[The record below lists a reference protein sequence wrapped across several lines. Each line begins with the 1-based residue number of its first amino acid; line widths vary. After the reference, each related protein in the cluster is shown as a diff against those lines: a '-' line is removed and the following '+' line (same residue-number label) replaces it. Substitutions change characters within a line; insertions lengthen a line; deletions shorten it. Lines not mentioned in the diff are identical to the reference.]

1 MRVMSLVSARLEELG
16 LVLPPP
22 VSAVANYVPA
32 IRTGKLIVISGQVC
46 LDSSG
51 KIPDQFKG
59 KLGAEV
65 SKENGIAAAR
75 LCALNVLSQ
84 LQSVIGDLDKVER
97 CVRMGGFIN
106 ATPDFGSL
114 PQVMNGASDL
124 MLEVFGD
131 KGRHARST
139 IGAAQLPLDSA
150 VEVEAMFEVL

>member
-1 MRVMSLVSARLEELG
+1 MTNSVNARLQELG
-16 LVLPPP
+16 VVLPAP

-32 IRTGKLIVISGQVC
+32 IRTGQFIVIAGQVC
-46 LDSSG
+46 FDSSG
-51 KIPDQFKG
+51 KIPDEFKG
-59 KLGAEV
+59 KLGAQV

-84 LQSVIGDLDKVER
+84 LQSVIGDLDKVVR

-106 ATPDFGSL
+106 ATPDFGFL
-114 PQVMNGASDL
+114 PQIMDGASDFIV
-124 MLEVFGD
+124 EVFGD

-150 VEVEAMFEVL
+150 VEVEAMFEVR

>member
-1 MRVMSLVSARLEELG
+1 MTDLVNARLQELG
-16 LVLPPP
+16 VVLPAP

-32 IRTGKLIVISGQVC
+32 IRTGQLIVIAGQVC
-46 LDSSG
+46 FDSRG
-51 KIPDQFKG
+51 KIPDEFKG
-59 KLGAEV
+59 KLGAQV

-84 LQSVIGDLDKVER
+84 LQSAIGNLDKVVR

-106 ATPDFGSL
+106 ATPDFGFL
-114 PQVMNGASDL
+114 PQIMDGASDFIV
-124 MLEVFGD
+124 EVFGD

>member
-1 MRVMSLVSARLEELG
+1 MTNLVNARLQELG
-16 LVLPPP
+16 VVLPAP

-32 IRTGKLIVISGQVC
+32 IQTGQLIVIAGQVC
-46 LDSSG
+46 FDSRG
-51 KIPDQFKG
+51 KIPDEFKG
-59 KLGAEV
+59 KLGAQV

-84 LQSVIGDLDKVER
+84 LQSAIGDLDKVVR

-106 ATPDFGSL
+106 ATPDFGFL
-114 PQVMNGASDL
+114 PQIMDGASDFIV
-124 MLEVFGD
+124 EVFGD

>member
-1 MRVMSLVSARLEELG
+1 MTNSVNARLQELG
-16 LVLPPP
+16 VVLPAP

-32 IRTGKLIVISGQVC
+32 IRTGQLIVIAGQVC
-46 LDSSG
+46 FDSKG
-51 KIPDQFKG
+51 KIPDEFKG
-59 KLGAEV
+59 KLGAQV
-65 SKENGIAAAR
+65 SKENGVAAAR

-84 LQSVIGDLDKVER
+84 LQSVIGDLDKVVR

-106 ATPDFGSL
+106 ATPDFGFL
-114 PQVMNGASDL
+114 PQIM
-124 MLEVFGD
+124 D

>member
-1 MRVMSLVSARLEELG
+1 MTDLVNARLQELG
-16 LVLPPP
+16 VVLPAP

-32 IRTGKLIVISGQVC
+32 IRTGQLIVIAGQVC
-46 LDSSG
+46 FDSRG
-51 KIPDQFKG
+51 KIPDEFKG
-59 KLGAEV
+59 KLGAQV

-84 LQSVIGDLDKVER
+84 LQSAIGDLDKVVR

-106 ATPDFGSL
+106 ATPDFGFL
-114 PQVMNGASDL
+114 PQIMDGASDFIV
-124 MLEVFGD
+124 EVFGD

>member
-1 MRVMSLVSARLEELG
+1 MANLVNARLQELG
-16 LVLPPP
+16 VVLPAP

-32 IRTGKLIVISGQVC
+32 IRTGQLVVIAGQVC
-46 LDSSG
+46 FDSRG
-51 KIPDQFKG
+51 KIPDEFKG
-59 KLGAEV
+59 KLGAQV

-84 LQSVIGDLDKVER
+84 LQSVIGDLDKVVR

-106 ATPDFGSL
+106 ATPDFGFL
-114 PQVMNGASDL
+114 PQIMDGASDFIV
-124 MLEVFGD
+124 EVFGD

>member
-1 MRVMSLVSARLEELG
+1 MKDLVNARLQELG
-16 LVLPPP
+16 VVLPAP

-32 IRTGKLIVISGQVC
+32 IRTGQLIVIAGQVC
-46 LDSSG
+46 FDSRG
-51 KIPDQFKG
+51 KIPDEFKG
-59 KLGAEV
+59 KLGAQV

-84 LQSVIGDLDKVER
+84 LQSAIGDLDKVVR

-106 ATPDFGSL
+106 ATPDFGFL
-114 PQVMNGASDL
+114 PQIMDGASDFIV
-124 MLEVFGD
+124 EVFGD

>member
-1 MRVMSLVSARLEELG
+1 MTNSVNARLQELG
-16 LVLPPP
+16 VVLPAP

-32 IRTGKLIVISGQVC
+32 IRTGQLIVIAGQVC
-46 LDSSG
+46 FDSRG
-51 KIPDQFKG
+51 KIPDEFKG
-59 KLGAEV
+59 KLGAQV

-84 LQSVIGDLDKVER
+84 LQSVIGDLDKVVR

-106 ATPDFGSL
+106 ATPDFGFL
-114 PQVMNGASDL
+114 PQIMDGASDFIV
-124 MLEVFGD
+124 EVFGD

>member
-1 MRVMSLVSARLEELG
+1 MTNLVNARLQELG
-16 LVLPPP
+16 VVLPAP

-32 IRTGKLIVISGQVC
+32 IRTGQLIVIAGQVC
-46 LDSSG
+46 FDSRG
-51 KIPDQFKG
+51 KIPDEFKG
-59 KLGAEV
+59 KLGAQV

-84 LQSVIGDLDKVER
+84 LQSAIGDLDKVVR

-106 ATPDFGSL
+106 ATPDFGFL
-114 PQVMNGASDL
+114 PQIMDGASDFIV
-124 MLEVFGD
+124 EVFGD

-139 IGAAQLPLDSA
+139 IGAAQLPLNSA

>member
-1 MRVMSLVSARLEELG
+1 MTNLVNARLQELG
-16 LVLPPP
+16 VVLPAP

-32 IRTGKLIVISGQVC
+32 IRTGQLIVIAGQVC
-46 LDSSG
+46 FDSKG
-51 KIPDQFKG
+51 KIPDEFKG
-59 KLGAEV
+59 KLGAQV
-65 SKENGIAAAR
+65 SKENGVAAAR

-84 LQSVIGDLDKVER
+84 LQSVIGDLDKVVR

-106 ATPDFGSL
+106 ATPDFGFL
-114 PQVMNGASDL
+114 PQIMDGASDFIV
-124 MLEVFGD
+124 EVFGD

>member
-1 MRVMSLVSARLEELG
+1 MTNLVNARLKELG
-16 LVLPPP
+16 IVLPPP

-32 IRTGKLIVISGQVC
+32 IRTGQLIVIAGQVC
-46 LDSSG
+46 FDSRG
-51 KIPDQFKG
+51 KIPDEFKG
-59 KLGAEV
+59 KLGAQV

-84 LQSVIGDLDKVER
+84 LQSAVGNLDKVVR

-106 ATPDFGSL
+106 ATPDFGFL
-114 PQVMNGASDL
+114 PQIMDGASDL
-124 MLEVFGD
+124 MVDIFGD

>member
-1 MRVMSLVSARLEELG
+1 MTNLVSARLQELG
-16 LVLPPP
+16 VVLPAP

-32 IRTGKLIVISGQVC
+32 IRTGQLIVIAGQVC
-46 LDSSG
+46 FDSKG
-51 KIPDQFKG
+51 KIPDEFKG
-59 KLGAEV
+59 KLGAQV

-84 LQSVIGDLDKVER
+84 LQSVIGDLDKVVR

-106 ATPDFGSL
+106 ATPDFGFL
-114 PQVMNGASDL
+114 PQIMDGASDFIV
-124 MLEVFGD
+124 EVFGD

>member
-1 MRVMSLVSARLEELG
+1 MTNLVNARLKELG
-16 LVLPPP
+16 VVLPAP

-32 IRTGKLIVISGQVC
+32 IRTGQLIVIAGQVC
-46 LDSSG
+46 FDSRG
-51 KIPDQFKG
+51 KIPDEFKG
-59 KLGAEV
+59 KLGAQV

-84 LQSVIGDLDKVER
+84 LQSVIGDLDKVVR

-106 ATPDFGSL
+106 ATPDFGFL
-114 PQVMNGASDL
+114 PQIMDGASDFIV
-124 MLEVFGD
+124 EVFGD

>member
-1 MRVMSLVSARLEELG
+1 MTNLVNARLKELG
-16 LVLPPP
+16 VVLPAP

-32 IRTGKLIVISGQVC
+32 IRTGQLIVIAGQVC
-46 LDSSG
+46 FDAKG
-51 KIPDQFKG
+51 KIPDEFKG
-59 KLGAEV
+59 KLGAQV

-84 LQSVIGDLDKVER
+84 LQSVIGDLDKVVR

-106 ATPDFGSL
+106 ATPDFGFL
-114 PQVMNGASDL
+114 PQIMDGASNFIV
-124 MLEVFGD
+124 EVFGD

>member
-1 MRVMSLVSARLEELG
+1 MTNSVNARQQELG
-16 LVLPPP
+16 VVLPAP

-32 IRTGKLIVISGQVC
+32 IRTGQLIVIAGQVC
-46 LDSSG
+46 FDAKG
-51 KIPDQFKG
+51 KIPDEFKG
-59 KLGAEV
+59 KLGAQV

-84 LQSVIGDLDKVER
+84 LQSVIGDLDKVVR

-106 ATPDFGSL
+106 ATPDFGFL
-114 PQVMNGASDL
+114 PQIMDGASDFIV
-124 MLEVFGD
+124 EVFGD

>member
-1 MRVMSLVSARLEELG
+1 MTNLVNARLQELG
-16 LVLPPP
+16 VVLPAP

-32 IRTGKLIVISGQVC
+32 IRTGQLIVIAGQVC
-46 LDSSG
+46 FDSRG
-51 KIPDQFKG
+51 KIPDEFKG
-59 KLGAEV
+59 KLGAQV

-84 LQSVIGDLDKVER
+84 LQSAIGDLDKVVR

-106 ATPDFGSL
+106 ATPDFGFL
-114 PQVMNGASDL
+114 PQIMDGASDFIV
-124 MLEVFGD
+124 EVFGD

-150 VEVEAMFEVL
+150 VEVEATFEVL

>member
-1 MRVMSLVSARLEELG
+1 MTNLVNARLQELG
-16 LVLPPP
+16 VVLPAP

-32 IRTGKLIVISGQVC
+32 IRTGQLIVIAGQVC
-46 LDSSG
+46 FDSKG
-51 KIPDQFKG
+51 KIPDEFKG
-59 KLGAEV
+59 KLGAQV

-84 LQSVIGDLDKVER
+84 LQSAIGDLDKVVR

-106 ATPDFGSL
+106 ATPDFGFL
-114 PQVMNGASDL
+114 PQIMDGASDFIV
-124 MLEVFGD
+124 EVFGD

>member
-1 MRVMSLVSARLEELG
+1 MTNLVNARLQELG
-16 LVLPPP
+16 VVLPAP

-32 IRTGKLIVISGQVC
+32 IRAGQLVVIAGQVC
-46 LDSSG
+46 FDSRG
-51 KIPDQFKG
+51 KIPDEFKG
-59 KLGAEV
+59 KLGAQV

-84 LQSVIGDLDKVER
+84 LQSAIGDLDKVVR

-106 ATPDFGSL
+106 ATPDFEFL
-114 PQVMNGASDL
+114 PQIMDGASDFIV
-124 MLEVFGD
+124 EVFGD

>member
-1 MRVMSLVSARLEELG
+1 MTNLVNARLKELG
-16 LVLPPP
+16 VVLPAP

-32 IRTGKLIVISGQVC
+32 IRTGQLIVIAGQVC
-46 LDSSG
+46 FDSRG
-51 KIPDQFKG
+51 KIPDEFKG
-59 KLGAEV
+59 KLGAQV

-84 LQSVIGDLDKVER
+84 LQSVIGDLDKVVR

-106 ATPDFGSL
+106 ATPDFGFL
-114 PQVMNGASDL
+114 PQIMDGASDFIV
-124 MLEVFGD
+124 EVFGD

-139 IGAAQLPLDSA
+139 IGVAQLPLDSA

>member
-1 MRVMSLVSARLEELG
+1 MTNLVNARLQELG
-16 LVLPPP
+16 VVLPAP

-32 IRTGKLIVISGQVC
+32 IRTGQLIVIAGQVC
-46 LDSSG
+46 FDSRG
-51 KIPDQFKG
+51 KIPDEFKG
-59 KLGAEV
+59 KLGAQV

-84 LQSVIGDLDKVER
+84 LQSAIGDLDKVVR

-106 ATPDFGSL
+106 ATPDFGFL
-114 PQVMNGASDL
+114 PQIMDGASDFIV
-124 MLEVFGD
+124 EVFGD

>member
-1 MRVMSLVSARLEELG
+1 M
-16 LVLPPP
+16 
-22 VSAVANYVPA
+22 PA
-32 IRTGKLIVISGQVC
+32 IRTGQLIVIAGQVC
-46 LDSSG
+46 FDSRG
-51 KIPDQFKG
+51 KIPDEFKG
-59 KLGAEV
+59 KLGAQV

-84 LQSVIGDLDKVER
+84 LQSAIGDLDKVVR

-106 ATPDFGSL
+106 ATPDFGFL
-114 PQVMNGASDL
+114 PQIMDGASDFIV
-124 MLEVFGD
+124 EVFGD

>member
-1 MRVMSLVSARLEELG
+1 MTNSVNARLQELG
-16 LVLPPP
+16 VVLPAP

-32 IRTGKLIVISGQVC
+32 IRTGQLIVIAGQVC
-46 LDSSG
+46 FDSKG
-51 KIPDQFKG
+51 KIPDEFKG
-59 KLGAEV
+59 KLGAQV
-65 SKENGIAAAR
+65 SKENGVAAAR

-84 LQSVIGDLDKVER
+84 LQSVIGDLDKVVR

-106 ATPDFGSL
+106 ATPDFGFL
-114 PQVMNGASDL
+114 PQIMDGASDFIV
-124 MLEVFGD
+124 EVFGD

>member
-1 MRVMSLVSARLEELG
+1 MTNSVNARLQELG
-16 LVLPPP
+16 VVLPAP

-32 IRTGKLIVISGQVC
+32 IRTGQLIVIAGQVC
-46 LDSSG
+46 FDSKG
-51 KIPDQFKG
+51 KIPDEFKG
-59 KLGAEV
+59 KLGAQV

-84 LQSVIGDLDKVER
+84 LQSVIGDLDKVVR

-106 ATPDFGSL
+106 ATPDFGFL
-114 PQVMNGASDL
+114 PQIMDGASDFIV
-124 MLEVFGD
+124 EVFGD

>member
-1 MRVMSLVSARLEELG
+1 MTNLVNARLQELG
-16 LVLPPP
+16 VVLPAP

-32 IRTGKLIVISGQVC
+32 VRTGQLIVIAGQVC
-46 LDSSG
+46 FDSRG
-51 KIPDQFKG
+51 KIPDEFKG
-59 KLGAEV
+59 KLGAQV

-84 LQSVIGDLDKVER
+84 LQSAIGDLDKVVR

-106 ATPDFGSL
+106 ATPDFGFL
-114 PQVMNGASDL
+114 PQIMDGASDFIV
-124 MLEVFGD
+124 EVFGD

-150 VEVEAMFEVL
+150 VEVEAMFEVR

>member
-1 MRVMSLVSARLEELG
+1 MTNLVNARLQELG
-16 LVLPPP
+16 VVLPAP

-32 IRTGKLIVISGQVC
+32 IQTGQLIVIAGQVC
-46 LDSSG
+46 FDSRG
-51 KIPDQFKG
+51 KIPDEFKG
-59 KLGAEV
+59 KLGAQV

-84 LQSVIGDLDKVER
+84 LQSVIGDLDKVVR

-106 ATPDFGSL
+106 ATPDFGFL
-114 PQVMNGASDL
+114 PQIMDGASDFIV
-124 MLEVFGD
+124 EVFGD

-150 VEVEAMFEVL
+150 VEVEAMFEVR

>member
-1 MRVMSLVSARLEELG
+1 MTNLVNARLQELG
-16 LVLPPP
+16 VVLPAP

-32 IRTGKLIVISGQVC
+32 IRTGQLIVIAGQVC
-46 LDSSG
+46 FDSRG
-51 KIPDQFKG
+51 KIPDEFTG
-59 KLGAEV
+59 KLGAQV

-84 LQSVIGDLDKVER
+84 LQSAIGDLDKVVR

-106 ATPDFGSL
+106 ATPNFGFL
-114 PQVMNGASDL
+114 PQIMDGASDFIV
-124 MLEVFGD
+124 EVFGD

-139 IGAAQLPLDSA
+139 IGVAQLPLDSA

>member
-1 MRVMSLVSARLEELG
+1 MKDLVNARLQELG
-16 LVLPPP
+16 VVLPAP

-32 IRTGKLIVISGQVC
+32 IRTGQLIVIAGQVC
-46 LDSSG
+46 FDSRG
-51 KIPDQFKG
+51 KIPDEFKG
-59 KLGAEV
+59 KLGAQV

-84 LQSVIGDLDKVER
+84 LQSAIGNLDKVVR

-106 ATPDFGSL
+106 ATPDFGFL
-114 PQVMNGASDL
+114 PQIMDGASDFIV
-124 MLEVFGD
+124 EVFGD

>member
-1 MRVMSLVSARLEELG
+1 MTNLVNARLQELG
-16 LVLPPP
+16 VVLPAP

-32 IRTGKLIVISGQVC
+32 VRTGQLIVIAGQVC
-46 LDSSG
+46 FDSRG
-51 KIPDQFKG
+51 KIPDEFKG
-59 KLGAEV
+59 KLGAQV

-84 LQSVIGDLDKVER
+84 LQSAIGDLDKVVR

-106 ATPDFGSL
+106 ATPDFGFL
-114 PQVMNGASDL
+114 PQIMDGASDFIV
-124 MLEVFGD
+124 EVFGD

>member
-1 MRVMSLVSARLEELG
+1 MTNSVNARLQELG
-16 LVLPPP
+16 VVLPAP

-32 IRTGKLIVISGQVC
+32 IRTGQLIVIAGQVC
-46 LDSSG
+46 FDAKG
-51 KIPDQFKG
+51 KIPDEFKG
-59 KLGAEV
+59 KLGAQV

-84 LQSVIGDLDKVER
+84 LQSVIGDLDKVVR

-106 ATPDFGSL
+106 ATPDFGFL
-114 PQVMNGASDL
+114 PQIMDGASDFIV
-124 MLEVFGD
+124 EVFGD

>member
-1 MRVMSLVSARLEELG
+1 MTNLVNARLQELG
-16 LVLPPP
+16 VVLPAP

-32 IRTGKLIVISGQVC
+32 IRTGQLVVIAGQVC
-46 LDSSG
+46 FDSRG
-51 KIPDQFKG
+51 KIPDEFKG
-59 KLGAEV
+59 KLGAQV

-84 LQSVIGDLDKVER
+84 LQSAIGDLDKVVR

-106 ATPDFGSL
+106 ATPDFGFL
-114 PQVMNGASDL
+114 PQIMDGASDFIV
-124 MLEVFGD
+124 EVFGD

>member
-1 MRVMSLVSARLEELG
+1 MTNLVNARLQELG
-16 LVLPPP
+16 VVLPAP

-32 IRTGKLIVISGQVC
+32 IRTGQLIVIAGQVC
-46 LDSSG
+46 FDSRG
-51 KIPDQFKG
+51 KIPDEFKG
-59 KLGAEV
+59 KLGAQV

-84 LQSVIGDLDKVER
+84 LQSAIGDLDKVAR

-106 ATPDFGSL
+106 ATPDFEFL
-114 PQVMNGASDL
+114 PQIMDGASDFIV
-124 MLEVFGD
+124 EVFGD

>member
-1 MRVMSLVSARLEELG
+1 MANLVNARLQELG
-16 LVLPPP
+16 VVLPAP

-32 IRTGKLIVISGQVC
+32 IRTGQLVVIAGRVC
-46 LDSSG
+46 FDSRG
-51 KIPDQFKG
+51 KIPDEFKG
-59 KLGAEV
+59 KLGAQV

-84 LQSVIGDLDKVER
+84 LQSVIGDLDKVVR

-106 ATPDFGSL
+106 ATPDFGFL
-114 PQVMNGASDL
+114 PQIMDGASDFIV
-124 MLEVFGD
+124 EVFGD

>member
-1 MRVMSLVSARLEELG
+1 MTNLVSARLQELG
-16 LVLPPP
+16 VVLPAP

-32 IRTGKLIVISGQVC
+32 VRTGQLIVIAGQVC
-46 LDSSG
+46 FDSRG
-51 KIPDQFKG
+51 KIPDEFKG
-59 KLGAEV
+59 KLGAQV

-84 LQSVIGDLDKVER
+84 LQSVIGDLDKVVR

-106 ATPDFGSL
+106 ATPDFGFL
-114 PQVMNGASDL
+114 PQIMDGASDFIV
-124 MLEVFGD
+124 EVFGD

>member
-1 MRVMSLVSARLEELG
+1 MTNLVNARLQELG
-16 LVLPPP
+16 VVLPAP

-32 IRTGKLIVISGQVC
+32 IRTGQLIVIAGQVC
-46 LDSSG
+46 FDSRG
-51 KIPDQFKG
+51 KIPDEFKG
-59 KLGAEV
+59 KLGAQV

-84 LQSVIGDLDKVER
+84 LQSVIGDLDKVVR

-106 ATPDFGSL
+106 ATPDFGFL
-114 PQVMNGASDL
+114 PQIMDGASDFIV
-124 MLEVFGD
+124 EVFGD

-150 VEVEAMFEVL
+150 VEVEAMFEVR

>member
-1 MRVMSLVSARLEELG
+1 MTNLVSARLQELG
-16 LVLPPP
+16 VVLPAP

-32 IRTGKLIVISGQVC
+32 VRTGQLIVIAGQVC
-46 LDSSG
+46 FDSRG
-51 KIPDQFKG
+51 KIPDEFKG
-59 KLGAEV
+59 KLGAQV

-84 LQSVIGDLDKVER
+84 LQSVIGDLDKVVR

-106 ATPDFGSL
+106 ATPDFGFL
-114 PQVMNGASDL
+114 PQIMDGASDFIV
-124 MLEVFGD
+124 EVFGD

-139 IGAAQLPLDSA
+139 IGVAQLPLDSA